1 MRTNVELDDALI
13 EEVKKEFNVKT
24 KREAIHLALAEVLK
38 MKKRKGILKLRGT
51 VKWEGDLNE
60 MRKNRF

>member
-24 KREAIHLALAEVLK
+24 KREAIHLALEEVLK

>member
-1 MRTNVELDDALI
+1 MRTNVDIDDELI
-13 EEVKKEFNVKT
+13 EEVKREFNLKT
-24 KREAIHLALAEVLK
+24 KREAIHLALKEVLK
-38 MKKRKGILKLRGT
+38 MKSRRKILDLRGK